1 MTFAITVGKYGG
13 FYVNYGYVKRICIGW
28 IAIDFYPETI
38 DVILNRFIGR
48 DSDGSLDD

>member
-28 IAIDFYPETI
+28 IAIETI